1 MKLIS
6 LSVNFGRKQR
16 YVYASIYDDKL
27 DKFTGVV
34 KYDLSLQPEINPKD
48 SKVEGNIQS
57 VFYHGDRRW
66 GSEATFVPRTNGKEI
81 SEDDGYLICFVHDEK
96 SG

>member
-6 LSVNFGRKQR
+6 LLDNFGRKHR
-16 YVYASIYDDKL
+16 FVYASIYDDKL
-27 DKFTGVV
+27 DKFIGVV
-34 KYDLSLQPEINPKD
+34 KYDLSLRPKTNPKD
-48 SKVEGNIQS
+48 LKVEGNIQG

-66 GSEATFVPRTNGKEI
+66 GSEVTFVPRTNGKEI
-81 SEDDGYLICFVHDEK
+81 SEDDGYLICFVHDET